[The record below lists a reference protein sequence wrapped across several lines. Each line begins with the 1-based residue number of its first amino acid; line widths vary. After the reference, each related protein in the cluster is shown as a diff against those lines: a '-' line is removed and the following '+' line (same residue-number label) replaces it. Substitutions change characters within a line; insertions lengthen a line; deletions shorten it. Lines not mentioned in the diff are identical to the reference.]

1 MPSTESS
8 DSKSDDDNQND
19 KQWDHC
25 NESHESPDLGDGD
38 GHSYSEVV
46 RHLQIATLKASHS
59 YTYAL
64 LLSYS
69 FE

>member
-1 MPSTESS
+1 MTIIRMINSETIVINHMKVLILEMVMGT
-8 DSKSDDDNQND
+8 
-19 KQWDHC
+19 HIR
-25 NESHESPDLGDGD
+25 E
-38 GHSYSEVV
+38 EVV

-64 LLSYS
+64 ILSYS

>member
-1 MPSTESS
+1 MNHTKVLILEMVMGT
-8 DSKSDDDNQND
+8 
-19 KQWDHC
+19 HIR
-25 NESHESPDLGDGD
+25 E
-38 GHSYSEVV
+38 EVV